1 MRKVRVGLVGCGTVF
16 RTHLQQLREMK
27 EIEIAA
33 VCDIDESKRLPDC
46 GFYTDYHEMARQET
60 LDAVHICLPHYLHE
74 DAARTFAA
82 AGIAVLCEK
91 PVGMNLEQCARMAQ
105 LEQQYGVMVAVCMQ
119 NRWNRTFCR
128 LQELL
133 REPESGKLL
142 GIKAIAAWN
151 RTLEYY
157 QASPWRGEMAHAGG
171 GCMMNQ
177 AVHTL
182 DLMLCLGGEVASV
195 SGQICRLSGYPI
207 EVEDTACASITF
219 ANGCKGLFF
228 GSVVNASNASI
239 EIEVYCEHVT
249 YCIKDYTLWR
259 SAPGSSDRERILS
272 DDVLAETKAY
282 YGAGHRALIH
292 DFYRALAGAGGHYVT
307 VESASRVIRLIED
320 IGTSSARQAAVEF

>member
-1 MRKVRVGLVGCGTVF
+1 MRRFRVGLVGCGTVF
-16 RTHLQQLREMK
+16 RTHLQQLREME

-46 GFYTDYHEMARQET
+46 AFYTDYHEMARQEA

-91 PVGMNLEQCARMAQ
+91 PVGMDTAQCAAMAE
-105 LEQQYGVMVAVCMQ
+105 LERQYGVTVAVCMQ
-119 NRWNRTFCR
+119 NRWNRTFRR
-128 LQELL
+128 LQALL
-133 REPESGKLL
+133 QEPDCGKLM

-182 DLMLCLGGEVASV
+182 DLMLCLGGAVQSV
-195 SGQICRLSGYPI
+195 TGQICNLSGYPI
-207 EVEDTACASITF
+207 EVEDTACAAIAF

-228 GSVVNASNASI
+228 GSVVNAGNASI
-239 EIEVYCEHVT
+239 EMEVYCEHVT
-249 YCIKDYTLWR
+249 YCIKDYALWR
-259 SAPGSSDRERILS
+259 SEPNGSERELLCR
-272 DDVLAETKAY
+272 DDVLAGTKAY
-282 YGAGHRALIH
+282 YGAGHRALIR
-292 DFYRALAGAGGHYVT
+292 DFYRFLAGEGGRYVSVGSAGT
-307 VESASRVIRLIED
+307 VIRLIED
-320 IGTSSARQAAVEF
+320 IRKSSAQQAAVEF